1 MFWLHENKLKW
12 ARVNLCSAI
21 RPQEPR
27 GLVRFEWKRSM
38 NIVETAF
45 VLHRRQTII
54 LAERTLFKS
63 LKRCNMSVL
72 SVMIV
77 WTRVCGREF
86 DFNKRRRQPHWISCE
101 RNGLRRFRRSGYDQL
116 VNDCFSLFKLSCIDL
131 WHWKEWVKTQAK
143 LWFAGGSGEISHLR
157 PSSDKHKQTQSS
169 FRFSTIRGRTIWN
182 SSDCVGVEVCRSTF
196 LDCNAA
202 FKCAN
207 ECSVSAHGRK
217 VKGQATCP
225 LVTGSKVIIHLS
237 FTCYSEEHGE
247 KCYVND
253 QKCSFN
259 SFS

>member
-54 LAERTLFKS
+54 LAELRVSNAVRIWAFYQSWSCERESVGES
-63 LKRCNMSVL
+63 LSLINGEDKLHR
-72 SVMIV
+72 
-77 WTRVCGREF
+77 
-86 DFNKRRRQPHWISCE
+86 ISCE

-169 FRFSTIRGRTIWN
+169 FQFSTIRGRTIWN
-182 SSDCVGVEVCRSTF
+182 SSYCVGVEVCRSTF

-202 FKCAN
+202 FKCVRTN
-207 ECSVSAHGRK
+207 VRSALMDERSK
-217 VKGQATCP
+217 VKPHA
-225 LVTGSKVIIHLS
+225 HLS
-237 FTCYSEEHGE
+237 QGQRS
-247 KCYVND
+247 
-253 QKCSFN
+253 
-259 SFS
+259 